1 MRKLIN
7 DYKSLVWNPQVEF
20 IKKHPVAV
28 ASWVVLSAIFGF
40 AYGRMSARRVAKSIE
55 KISAP
60 WGFEFED
67 DDDDLE

>member
-40 AYGRMSARRVAKSIE
+40 AYGR
-55 KISAP
+55 
-60 WGFEFED
+60 FEFED